1 MNEYGCCRDSIGK
14 FTGDRLTFA
23 QAIDYARRAPAV
35 TRACGARRSGA
46 RRAQCRHSMESATP
60 TSPPRHLVTHG
71 PPVPTPHAP
80 PLGALL
86 STSREP
92 LPLDEERT
100 PAPLGLSILLVE
112 DDPVFARL
120 VRASLEPSPEGSD
133 WRLAH
138 VESLA
143 AACAVTETPDLIVL
157 DLTLPDGRGLE
168 TLARVRE
175 RFAFV
180 PVILLTAVEDLNIE
194 ERALRAGAQ
203 DFLGKDELTPRSLR
217 RVVRYAMERHRA
229 QLDLMRLSTRDE
241 LTGLYNRRGFF
252 MAAEPLARLAER
264 AGRAFVVFYA
274 DLDGL
279 KNVNDTLGHHAGD
292 EAIRDAAWVLNQ
304 TFRSADIVARLG
316 GDEFAVLANEAPAE
330 CVEVMIRRLGKWQAE
345 RNAETDR
352 QFAISL
358 SVGAASWSPDAPKS
372 LLALLEDADAA
383 AYTAKRRTR

>member
-1 MNEYGCCRDSIGK
+1 M
-14 FTGDRLTFA
+14 TPL
-23 QAIDYARRAPAV
+23 
-35 TRACGARRSGA
+35 
-46 RRAQCRHSMESATP
+46 SAK
-60 TSPPRHLVTHG
+60 
-71 PPVPTPHAP
+71 

-86 STSREP
+86 STHREP
-92 LPLDEERT
+92 LPLDEHA
-100 PAPLGLSILLVE
+100 PAPLGISILLVE
-112 DDPVFARL
+112 DDPIFARL
-120 VRASLEPSPEGSD
+120 VRAALESSPEVRD
-133 WRLAH
+133 WRLTH

-143 AACAVTETPDLIVL
+143 AACAATETPDLIVL

-168 TLARVRE
+168 TLARIRE

-180 PVILLTAVEDLNIE
+180 PVVLLTGVEDPDVE
-194 ERALRAGAQ
+194 DRALRAGAQ

-217 RVVRYAMERHRA
+217 RVVRYAMERHQS
-229 QLDLMRLSTRDE
+229 QLDLLRLSTRDE

-279 KNVNDTLGHHAGD
+279 KTVNDTLGHHAGD
-292 EAIRDAAWVLNQ
+292 QAIRDAAWVLNQ

-316 GDEFAVLANEAPAE
+316 GDEFAILANEAPAD
-330 CVEVMIRRLGKWQAE
+330 CVDLMIRRLGKWQAD

-352 QFAISL
+352 KFAISL
-358 SVGAASWSPDAPKS
+358 SVGAAAWSPDSPKS

-383 AYTAKRRTR
+383 AYRAKRGGR